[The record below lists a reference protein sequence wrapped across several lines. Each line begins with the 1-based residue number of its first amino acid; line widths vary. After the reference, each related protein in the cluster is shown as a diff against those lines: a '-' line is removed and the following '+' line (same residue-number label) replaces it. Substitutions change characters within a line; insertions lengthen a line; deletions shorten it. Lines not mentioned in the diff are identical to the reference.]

1 MDQFSP
7 AELAELF
14 HLRESVI
21 DTQFQFWI
29 TITFA
34 TIVASF
40 VGAKRLN
47 RRLRASVALLYA
59 IATVVMTSRWYYAA
73 TEAILFRDRLI
84 EFGVP
89 MDTPWMTIVSR
100 ITLVALGTSMT
111 LDRVPRSGVRVMSLG
126 SVELVLS

>member
-29 TITFA
+29 TTTFA
-34 TIVASF
+34 VIVASF
-40 VGAKRLN
+40 VAGRRFS
-47 RRLRASVALLYA
+47 RRLRAVVALLYS

-73 TEAILFRDRLI
+73 MEAILFRDQLR

-89 MDTPWMTIVSR
+89 VEAPRVTIVSR
-100 ITLVALGTSMT
+100 IILVALGTSMA
-111 LDRVPRSGVRVMSLG
+111 
-126 SVELVLS
+126 LVFLISERLRGEADG